1 MKEIFTW
8 SPLQPKE
15 PSREY
20 VQRTFF
26 FPMAETIGWY
36 FLILVLLW
44 QTLNDVLLGMVDASL
59 KRYLQT
65 HPNPAGTDLYSKI
78 SCVYALKL
86 CM

>member
-1 MKEIFTW
+1 MNMC
-8 SPLQPKE
+8 
-15 PSREY
+15 REL
-20 VQRTFF
+20 FF

-36 FLILVLLW
+36 FLLLVLLW
-44 QTLNDVLLGMVDASL
+44 QTINDVLLGMVDASL

-65 HPNPAGTDLYSKI
+65 HSNPAGNDLYSKI